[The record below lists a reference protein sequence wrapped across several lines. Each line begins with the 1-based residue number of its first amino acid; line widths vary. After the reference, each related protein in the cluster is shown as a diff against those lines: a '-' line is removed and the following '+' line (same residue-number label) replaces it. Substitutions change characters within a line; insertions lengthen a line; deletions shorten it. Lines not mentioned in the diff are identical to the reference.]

1 MKVEVT
7 QENLA
12 RALGNVGRVAS
23 SRAGL
28 EILSNILIR
37 TEGKQLLLAATNLE
51 MAATERIGAKIS
63 TQGSITVPAKLIYD
77 FIHNLPKETITLE
90 VDDATLRITSPSNTS
105 TINGLKDDEFPEL
118 PGIEEKEAT
127 SISLPVSIFKQ
138 AATQTIVAASTD
150 STRPV
155 LTGVYWHTFEGQL
168 YMAATDGYRLAEKKV
183 QGIDEEISAII
194 PTSTIQEVL
203 RTVSDD
209 ETTLDLLFDE
219 TQVRFRCG
227 DNEITSRLIDGNF
240 PDYRQLIPASSATNF
255 TVDKQN
261 LVQAAKL
268 ASLFSNGSGGNI
280 RIDATVSEEK
290 VAISSVASEYGDNT
304 SLLSITVA
312 TGEDADVSIN
322 SRYLIEALAVMGNE
336 PVTFGFSG
344 KLAPC
349 IVRTATDTS
358 DYTHIIMPIK
368 S

>member
-51 MAATERIGAKIS
+51 IAATERIGAKIS
-63 TQGSITVPAKLIYD
+63 SQGSITVPAKLIYEL
-77 FIHNLPKETITLE
+77 IHNHPKETITLE
-90 VDDATLRITSPSNTS
+90 VTNTTLKITSPSNTS
-105 TINGLKDDEFPEL
+105 SINGIKDDEFPEL
-118 PGIEEKEAT
+118 PVIDESSAT
-127 SISLPVSIFKQ
+127 STTLPATLFKH

-155 LTGVYWHTFEGQL
+155 LTGVYWHVIDGYL

-183 QGIDEEISAII
+183 SKIAADVSAII
-194 PTSTIQEVL
+194 PTSTMQEVL
-203 RTVSDD
+203 RTANDD
-209 ETTLDLLFDE
+209 SVQIELLFDD
-219 TQVRFRCG
+219 TQVRFRIG

-240 PDYRQLIPASSATNF
+240 PNYRQLIPASSATTF
-255 TVDKQN
+255 SVEKHD
-261 LVQAAKL
+261 LVQATKL
-268 ASLFSNGSGGNI
+268 ASLFSSGSGGNI
-280 RIDATVSEEK
+280 RIEAKTEDKKVS
-290 VAISSVASEYGDNT
+290 ITSVASEYGENNST
-304 SLLSITVA
+304 LSVLSVI
-312 TGEDADVSIN
+312 GEDAVVSIN
-322 SRYLIEALAVMGNE
+322 SRYLIEALAVMDDAQIS
-336 PVTFGFSG
+336 FGYSG

-349 IVRTATDTS
+349 VVSSHSKNA
-358 DYTHIIMPIK
+358 DYIHIIMPIK

>member
-63 TQGSITVPAKLIYD
+63 AQGSITVPAKLIHEL
-77 FIHNLPKETITLE
+77 IHNLPKETITLE
-90 VDDATLRITSPSNTS
+90 VDGATLHITSPSNTS

-118 PGIEEKEAT
+118 PVIEEKDAVNIT
-127 SISLPVSIFKQ
+127 IPVSVFKQ
-138 AATQTIVAASTD
+138 AASQTIIAASTD

-155 LTGVYWHTFEGQL
+155 LTGVYWHTFEKSL
-168 YMAATDGYRLAEKKV
+168 YFAATDGYRLAEKKV
-183 QGIDEEISAII
+183 QAATGDVSAII
-194 PTSTIQEVL
+194 PTSTIQEVI
-203 RTVSDD
+203 RTVSDED
-209 ETTLDLLFDE
+209 AALDLLFDD
-219 TQVRFRCG
+219 TQVRFRIN

-255 TVDKQN
+255 TVEKQN
-261 LVQAAKL
+261 LVQATKL
-268 ASLFSNGSGGNI
+268 ASLFSNGTGGNI
-280 RIDATVSEEK
+280 KIDVNTNDSK

-304 SLLSITVA
+304 SDLSVTSVA
-312 TGEDADVSIN
+312 GEDAAVSIN
-322 SRYLIEALAVMGNE
+322 SRYLLEALNVMGSD
-336 PVTFGFSG
+336 PVIFGFSG

-349 IVRTATDTS
+349 VIKADSKNS
-358 DYTHIIMPIK
+358 DYIHIVMPIK

>member
-51 MAATERIGAKIS
+51 IAATERIGAKIT
-63 TQGSITVPAKLIYD
+63 TQGSITVPAKLIYE

-90 VDDATLRITSPSNTS
+90 VEDSLLRITSPSNTS
-105 TINGLKDDEFPEL
+105 TINGMKDDEFPEL
-118 PGIEEKEAT
+118 PVIDEDNAT
-127 SISLPVSIFKQ
+127 SISLSTALFKH
-138 AATQTIVAASTD
+138 AASQTIIAASTD

-155 LTGVYWHTFEGQL
+155 LTGVYWHVVDGGL
-168 YMAATDGYRLAEKKV
+168 HMAATDGYRLAERSV
-183 QGIDEEISAII
+183 SATDTSISAII

-203 RTVSDD
+203 RTAND
-209 ETTLDLLFDE
+209 ESAPIDLLFDD
-219 TQVRFRCG
+219 TQVRFRLG

-240 PDYRQLIPASSATNF
+240 PDYRQLIPASSATTF
-255 TVDKQN
+255 SVKKQD

-268 ASLFSNGSGGNI
+268 ASLFSSGSGGNI
-280 RIDATVSEEK
+280 RIEAAPDESSVT
-290 VAISSVASEYGDNT
+290 ISSVASEYGENNST
-304 SLLSITVA
+304 LPTLSVNGEVA
-312 TGEDADVSIN
+312 SVSIN
-322 SRYLIEALAVMGNE
+322 SRYLLDTLAVIDDD
-336 PVTFGFSG
+336 TISFGFSG

-349 IVRTATDTS
+349 IVKPESKKS
-358 DYTHIIMPIK
+358 DYVHIIMPIK